1 MKTQAYM
8 IKDTDLQMLRDVRT
22 DLGIKLDPAQ
32 IVRWHLQNV
41 IELTNVFVN
50 WYFNTHFCF

>member
-1 MKTQAYM
+1 M